1 MQAHFVCL
9 RGRKKLEGTG
19 GAVNGRE
26 DMASQGGQG
35 RQLQV
40 TLAFVDEGIRYGF
53 YVWLLWEAPGGLQE
67 REGHEPIFTF
77 IFWGSNI
84 IKTFFMIRKYKT
96 GIDSLN
102 I

>member
-53 YVWLLWEAPGGLQE
+53 YVWLL
-67 REGHEPIFTF
+67 
-77 IFWGSNI
+77 
-84 IKTFFMIRKYKT
+84 
-96 GIDSLN
+96 
-102 I
+102 